1 MEKGFE
7 AHMKAFAERYKEEKE
22 NKVDAI
28 LQHLQA
34 RIEGSTNVV
43 TLLNTAAHIEVTKM
57 VLQKEIERFT
67 GYVTAEALEDMKED
81 VATLAAKLDKLQEIA
96 RKKSNIA
103 EFDELLD
110 EMRKT
115 KILDAK
121 ADELLKEVQGGLRDE
136 DKTLIYQ
143 IIKEHKQQEKAQKQK
158 EQKEKEKENEDEDE
172 EPKSKKKGEPEIA
185 HAVELIK
192 KLDKIKADLCAALED
207 TRILI
212 PDMDELECTFARMK
226 GMIDDFEQ
234 LLELKV
240 KIIKNLQN
248 NKKG

>member
-158 EQKEKEKENEDEDE
+158 EKENE

-226 GMIDDFEQ
+226 GMVDDFEQ